1 MKNWNQYLYQKL
13 IIVVFSLVTMLH
25 VCIKIIGTVN
35 NISVPNGDAGVNFM
49 DPKGP
54 SHFFKWPQREYICW
68 ISFVHTFGILN
79 PLNGSQ
85 CGRNLFGNSKMVNVM
100 SNVETLIQR
109 FK

>member
-1 MKNWNQYLYQKL
+1 MKNWNRYLYQKL

-85 CGRNLFGNSKMVNVM
+85 CGRNLFGNSEMVNVM